1 MRRFLIWGLW
11 AWTLLALGLFLA
23 RFLPT
28 LRG

>member
-1 MRRFLIWGLW
+1 MRRLLIWGLW

-23 RFLPT
+23 RFVAT